1 MNQPDTHPSEDPR
14 ANDGVIRETAARWIV
29 RRDRGL
35 SAAESIEFELW
46 LAADERHARAIQCA
60 DTAWAVLDRIPEDV
74 ARSVRVKPPRRW
86 ARYWLA
92 VGGLAAA
99 VAMAAIF
106 GWQQRGD
113 RARHQQQITTEKLAH
128 DVTRARVLTLPDG
141 STVRLNVGS
150 EIVEAFTPTE
160 RHVTIARGEAHFMV
174 TKNAS
179 RPFVVRAGA
188 VEVRAIGTAFDVNLQ
203 SAAVEVIVTEGK
215 VEMSAAVSPASAEAT
230 PAAGSETPRSVVGV
244 SQRVVVTFDQISPR
258 AAMVVTDLPPEELTK
273 ALAWQ
278 STLLRLGGATLA
290 ELAVEFQQ
298 QTGYRIVLADPELA
312 GRRIGGRFRADN
324 IEGFIRLLEEHFGV
338 VSQRTP
344 EGVIVLLKRP

>member
-1 MNQPDTHPSEDPR
+1 LAPD
-14 ANDGVIRETAARWIV
+14 AAVRETAARWIV

-46 LAADERHARAIQCA
+46 LADDERHARAIQCA
-60 DTAWAVLDRIPEDV
+60 DTAWALLDRIPEDV
-74 ARSVRVKPPRRW
+74 AQSVRVRPSRRW
-86 ARYWLA
+86 ALYWLA
-92 VGGLAAA
+92 AGGLAAA
-99 VAMAAIF
+99 VALALF
-106 GWQQRGD
+106 LGWQQQGG
-113 RARHQQQITTEKLAH
+113 RARHQQQITTDKLAH

-150 EIVEAFTPTE
+150 EIVEAFTPAE
-160 RHVTIARGEAHFMV
+160 RRVTIARGEAHFMV

-179 RPFVVRAGA
+179 RPFVVCAGA
-188 VEVRAIGTAFDVNLQ
+188 AEVRAVGTAFNVNLQ

-215 VEMSAAVSPASAEAT
+215 VELSAAAAPANAEAAPT
-230 PAAGSETPRSVVGV
+230 AAAESPRTVVGS
-244 SQRVVVTFDQISPR
+244 SQRAVVTFAPASLR
-258 AAMVVTDLPPEELTK
+258 TALVVTDVQSDELTK

-278 STLLRLGGATLA
+278 NTLLRLGGATLA

-298 QTGYRIVLADPELA
+298 QTGFRIVLADPELA

>member
-1 MNQPDTHPSEDPR
+1 MAIDAVVCES
-14 ANDGVIRETAARWIV
+14 AARWIV

-46 LAADERHARAIQCA
+46 LAADERQARAIQCA
-60 DTAWAVLDRIPEDV
+60 DTAWALLDRIPEDV
-74 ARSVRVKPPRRW
+74 AQSVRVKPSRRW

-92 VGGLAAA
+92 LSGLAAA
-99 VAMAAIF
+99 AIAVFF
-106 GWQQRGD
+106 GWQQPGD
-113 RARHQQQITTEKLAH
+113 GALQQQQITTEELAH

-150 EIVEAFTPTE
+150 EIVEAFTPAE
-160 RHVTIARGEAHFMV
+160 RRVIVARGEAHFMV

-179 RPFVVRAGA
+179 RPFVVCAGA
-188 VEVRAIGTAFDVNLQ
+188 VEVRAVGTAFNVNLQ

-215 VEMSAAVSPASAEAT
+215 VELNAAAAPANGETAPTA
-230 PAAGSETPRSVVGV
+230 AAGSPRTFVGS
-244 SQRVVVTFDQISPR
+244 SQRAVVTFAPASLR
-258 AAMVVTDLPPEELTK
+258 AALVVTDVPSDELTK
-273 ALAWQ
+273 ALEWQ
-278 STLLRLGGATLA
+278 NTLLRLGGATLA

-324 IEGFIRLLEEHFGV
+324 IDGFIRLLEEHFGV